1 MKRAI
6 VPVVIIA
13 LAGAAFYF
21 RDRWLPPPPG
31 QANYLGYVEGET
43 IMIASP
49 VAGRVIERKAE
60 KGSTIAA
67 GDVVF
72 RIDPA
77 GQDAEIKRLDAAI
90 VTAEAQLA
98 NLMTGKRQAEQD
110 VVRAQ
115 RKEVEAALD
124 LAQREL
130 IRSAEL
136 TSTGAAAKSRWDTAT
151 SQVAQLQARLQ
162 QIDATLA
169 VGNLGG
175 RQQDIAAAR
184 SRVDEARAALE
195 ATQVKLADLSPVAPV
210 SALVEN
216 VFYDPGEWVA
226 AGQPVVSLLP
236 PGNMKLRFYV
246 PQNVVAKVAPGDVVR
261 FNCDGCGEEQEAK
274 VTAIASTPE
283 YTPPVIY
290 SQGARAKLV
299 FLVEARPATPSPVL
313 RPGLPIEVKPLP

>member
-6 VPVVIIA
+6 VPVIVIA

-43 IMIASP
+43 ILIASP

-77 GQDAEIKRLDAAI
+77 AQQAEIKRLDAAI

-115 RKEVEAALD
+115 RQEAEAALD
-124 LAQREL
+124 LAKREL
-130 IRSAEL
+130 DRSTEL
-136 TSTGAAAKSRWDTAT
+136 TSTGAAATSRWDTAK
-151 SQVAQLQARLQ
+151 SQVAQLEARLR

-169 VGNLGG
+169 VGDLGG
-175 RQQDIAAAR
+175 RQQDMAAAR
-184 SRVDEARAALE
+184 SRIDEAKAARAA
-195 ATQVKLADLSPVAPV
+195 AQVKLADLSPVAPV

-216 VFYDPGEWVA
+216 VFYDAGEWVA
-226 AGQPVVSLLP
+226 AGQPVVALLP
-236 PGNMKLRFYV
+236 PDNMKLRFYV
-246 PQNVVAKVAPGDVVR
+246 PQDIVAKVAAGTVVR
-261 FNCDGCGEEQEAK
+261 FACDGCGDEQAAK

-299 FLVEARPATPSPVL
+299 FLVEAKPLTQSPLL
-313 RPGLPIEVKPLP
+313 RPGLPIEVKPLQ